1 MYIASILIY
10 ISMCCFFLFYFTD
23 VGRVYKVV
31 QWVKPDGE
39 HQSILLDVFDV
50 TPGEPI
56 RLMEISRQVSADVE
70 KFQFNFHTFL
80 FLLSCSLCEHDGWL
94 KLEFSLCCSTNH
106 YMLHLTIAFVRL
118 IW

>member
-1 MYIASILIY
+1 MYIASTPKFIY
-10 ISMCCFFLFYFTD
+10 LFIFLNFTD

-56 RLMEISRQVSADVE
+56 RLMEISRQVNLDVE
-70 KFQFNFHTFL
+70 NFQFNFHAFL
-80 FLLSCSLCEHDGWL
+80 FLLSLS
-94 KLEFSLCCSTNH
+94 
-106 YMLHLTIAFVRL
+106 
-118 IW
+118 